1 MASNHYAWCISLNMA
16 HLHTSKEMYN
26 WPVLIPGRETDEIV
40 EKSEKSVEEAQNFI
54 LSVW

>member
-1 MASNHYAWCISLNMA
+1 MA